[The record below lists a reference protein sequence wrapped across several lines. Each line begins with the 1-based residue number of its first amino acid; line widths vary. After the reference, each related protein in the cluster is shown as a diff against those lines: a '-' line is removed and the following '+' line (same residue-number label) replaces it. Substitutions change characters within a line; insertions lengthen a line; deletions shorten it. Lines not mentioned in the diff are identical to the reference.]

1 MNKKEINQD
10 KQRTCQAALHFMTP
24 LRRAI
29 LMLLLFLLTVSST
42 WAQNSTYPHF
52 IEVVAT
58 TNGGDPETSSYIDSE
73 NTNAAM
79 YGYYYNS
86 SKETPAETEG
96 GSARAWGKEKN
107 CIFEDIRL
115 YVKPKSGYS
124 VSLRDVTISY
134 YDWNLQKWVDKAPFC
149 IGGEGNSY
157 LSTEVCP
164 SDDADVS
171 GNTHSGK
178 YGDERI
184 LNVYSTA
191 NFVNTKIYVDFKP
204 SPLTLQNNLG
214 GNAAVTFYDGGTTE
228 PTNET
233 FNTSSPGSSITSI
246 NAGHYVVMHIVPDPG
261 YWTDLSLLSHQES
274 GTSTDTPAGLTLLK
288 RDQYDAAISGD
299 PDMRDRLDG
308 AGWYYYILPGSKT
321 VANGYTTSSIDGE
334 VVDMFNFS
342 IQTVSQDFDNKT
354 VTVSRPSVD
363 TWTAT
368 LTYDKFE
375 WKFAGS
381 FTLAEMPK
389 VQSVSIKKGGVEK
402 FLISDEKIATQVTNG
417 YDLNQ
422 ARIDDGIYPNYL
434 VPQSASAYSWFTAS
448 DYSISKYKVLVPFDG
463 DGSSDNP
470 WQINTAADLS
480 MLAKCVN
487 IGGYTFKGETL
498 KMGLN
503 GKTYDMSGSDFE
515 PIGIDRY
522 LPFCGTLLGN
532 GSTIK
537 NISYVFTGASAVSDE
552 AQNGVGF
559 IGNLGDI
566 GEPNRSGNVENIRLE
581 KCRLSSSSDSETGYV
596 GSIAGAA
603 NRGSISNCYVIG
615 GNVSAAK
622 TGSYTGAIVGK
633 LGTATLTNN
642 YYDYT
647 TTATLGSSTAS
658 GYTKRGIWDGT
669 KWDDATTSDG
679 AVLWVK
685 KATISETKPTG
696 STSSV
701 AFSQVTK
708 GTDCY
713 DISGDD
719 FYYAVNQPITL
730 TLTLGTRNEDI
741 RTFCDELKGL
751 TVSDGTTTTDI
762 IDVLGFTM
770 PETGAT
776 VTAKIEESSGFT
788 IPSNGKSWMSLFH
801 EWTDANKAP
810 VDYTVTAVTDNTGKS
825 RTRAVTNPL
834 ELLTIKEGGL
844 DLDAGTASTLDLGG
858 ISYNGVPTLL
868 HQEGGLPE
876 KLRFD
881 PVAGKTA
888 PQYDPQFIGGVSDL
902 SVYAQKSVF
911 MLFNSELVRVDL
923 SGDTSGG
930 ISADQHRAFVVASG
944 APAASRLMLISDDT
958 TGIHSIDSGQLTVDD
973 ADGKWY
979 GIDGRKLQGKPTK
992 GGLYIKNGKKVVIK

>member
-1 MNKKEINQD
+1 M
-10 KQRTCQAALHFMTP
+10 
-24 LRRAI
+24 
-29 LMLLLFLLTVSST
+29 
-42 WAQNSTYPHF
+42 
-52 IEVVAT
+52 
-58 TNGGDPETSSYIDSE
+58 
-73 NTNAAM
+73 
-79 YGYYYNS
+79 
-86 SKETPAETEG
+86 
-96 GSARAWGKEKN
+96 
-107 CIFEDIRL
+107 
-115 YVKPKSGYS
+115 
-124 VSLRDVTISY
+124 
-134 YDWNLQKWVDKAPFC
+134 
-149 IGGEGNSY
+149 
-157 LSTEVCP
+157 
-164 SDDADVS
+164 
-171 GNTHSGK
+171 
-178 YGDERI
+178 
-184 LNVYSTA
+184 
-191 NFVNTKIYVDFKP
+191 
-204 SPLTLQNNLG
+204 
-214 GNAAVTFYDGGTTE
+214 TFYDGGTTE

-288 RDQYDAAISGD
+288 RDQYDDNAAISGD

-334 VVDMFNFS
+334 VVDKFNFS

-434 VPQSASAYSWFTAS
+434 VPQSASAYSWFAAS

-487 IGGYTFKGETL
+487 VGGYTFKGETL

-537 NISYVFTGASAVSDE
+537 NISYVFTGASTVSDE

-603 NRGSISNCYVIG
+603 NRGSVSNCYVIG

-719 FYYAVNQPITL
+719 FYYAVGQPITF
-730 TLTLGTRNEDI
+730 TLTLGSRTDDI

-770 PETGAT
+770 PEA
-776 VTAKIEESSGFT
+776 
-788 IPSNGKSWMSLFH
+788 
-801 EWTDANKAP
+801 
-810 VDYTVTAVTDNTGKS
+810 
-825 RTRAVTNPL
+825 
-834 ELLTIKEGGL
+834 
-844 DLDAGTASTLDLGG
+844 DAGVLWVHD
-858 ISYNGVPTLL
+858 
-868 HQEGGLPE
+868 
-876 KLRFD
+876 
-881 PVAGKTA
+881 
-888 PQYDPQFIGGVSDL
+888 
-902 SVYAQKSVF
+902 SVERQV
-911 MLFNSELVRVDL
+911 VDE
-923 SGDTSGG
+923 SFS
-930 ISADQHRAFVVASG
+930 
-944 APAASRLMLISDDT
+944 
-958 TGIHSIDSGQLTVDD
+958 
-973 ADGKWY
+973 
-979 GIDGRKLQGKPTK
+979 
-992 GGLYIKNGKKVVIK
+992 

>member
-1 MNKKEINQD
+1 M
-10 KQRTCQAALHFMTP
+10 
-24 LRRAI
+24 
-29 LMLLLFLLTVSST
+29 
-42 WAQNSTYPHF
+42 
-52 IEVVAT
+52 
-58 TNGGDPETSSYIDSE
+58 
-73 NTNAAM
+73 
-79 YGYYYNS
+79 
-86 SKETPAETEG
+86 
-96 GSARAWGKEKN
+96 
-107 CIFEDIRL
+107 
-115 YVKPKSGYS
+115 
-124 VSLRDVTISY
+124 
-134 YDWNLQKWVDKAPFC
+134 
-149 IGGEGNSY
+149 
-157 LSTEVCP
+157 
-164 SDDADVS
+164 
-171 GNTHSGK
+171 
-178 YGDERI
+178 
-184 LNVYSTA
+184 
-191 NFVNTKIYVDFKP
+191 
-204 SPLTLQNNLG
+204 
-214 GNAAVTFYDGGTTE
+214 TFYDGGTTE

-233 FNTSSPGSSITSI
+233 FNTSSPGTSITSI
-246 NAGHYVVMHIVPDPG
+246 NAGHYVVMHIVPAPG

-288 RDQYDAAISGD
+288 RDQYNAAISGD

-434 VPQSASAYSWFTAS
+434 VPQSASAYSWFTGS

-581 KCRLSSSSDSETGYV
+581 KCRFSSSSDSETGYV

-603 NRGSISNCYVIG
+603 NRGSVSNCYVIG

-658 GYTKRGIWDGT
+658 GYTKRGICTETISVEPGSPSTYDWNDFPT
-669 KWDDATTSDG
+669 NDG

-685 KATISETKPTG
+685 KATISETKPAG

-770 PETGAT
+770 PEADAT
-776 VTAKIEESSGFT
+776 IAVEIQESSGFT

-834 ELLTIKEGGL
+834 ELLTIKEGGI

-858 ISYNGVPTLL
+858 ISFNGVPTLL

-881 PVAGKTA
+881 PVTGKTA

-902 SVYAQKSVF
+902 SAFAGQAVF
-911 MLFNSELVRVDL
+911 VLFGSELVKADL
-923 SGDTSGG
+923 SGSTAFDPNK
-930 ISADQHRAFVVASG
+930 AFV
-944 APAASRLMLISDDT
+944 AASTKSATRLTLVRDGATAIDLVTTSDEGEGKWFDLQ
-958 TGIHSIDSGQLTVDD
+958 GRQL
-973 ADGKWY
+973 DGKPS
-979 GIDGRKLQGKPTK
+979 KK
-992 GGLYIKNGKKVVIK
+992 GLYIRNGKKMIIK